1 MIFVFVVKNYVVG
14 SFEQFFTDT
23 TLSDVSGLVCFFFF
37 FGFFVVW
44 NDNDRMWIE

>member
-23 TLSDVSGLVCFFFF
+23 TLSDVFVLVCFFFC
-37 FGFFVVW
+37 FFVVW
-44 NDNDRMWIE
+44 NTNNRIWIE

>member
-23 TLSDVSGLVCFFFF
+23 TLSDVSGLVCFFLVFSL
-37 FGFFVVW
+37 FGII
-44 NDNDRMWIE
+44 MIGCG

>member
-23 TLSDVSGLVCFFFF
+23 TLSDVFVLVCFFFLF
-37 FGFFVVW
+37 F
-44 NDNDRMWIE
+44 RCLEY

>member
-23 TLSDVSGLVCFFFF
+23 TLSDVSGLVCFFF
-37 FGFFVVW
+37 GFFVVW
-44 NDNDRMWIE
+44 NNNDRMWIE